1 MHMSKEDAFSVEYAV
16 HGFDCGYGGPFSP
29 FSLANYFQEAAGLD
43 ADRLGF
49 GMADFAAAGR
59 TWMLSRIAMRID
71 GLPREGERVRAR
83 TWPSGCDR
91 LFALR
96 DLVLEDEA
104 GLVLVKAVYAYL
116 VVDVAAR
123 KPLRPDR
130 ALDGS
135 RLGRPE
141 HALADFSLG
150 AAVPARSEPVYE
162 LRARARHIDHN
173 GHVNN
178 AHYVSWLADAAAGR
192 ASGALREL
200 KVDFLREVLEGELLE
215 AFVGPIP
222 GGRIGT
228 ELRRGGGAV
237 ARAEL
242 SFAS

>member
-1 MHMSKEDAFSVEYAV
+1 MDTKGAFSVEYAV

-49 GMADFAAAGR
+49 GMADLAAAGR
-59 TWMLSRIAMRID
+59 TWMLSRIVMRID
-71 GLPREGERVRAR
+71 GLPREGDRVRAR
-83 TWPSGCDR
+83 TWPSGCER

-104 GLVLVKAVYAYL
+104 GGMLVRAVYAYL
-116 VVDVAAR
+116 VVDVASR

-135 RLGRPE
+135 RLGSPE
-141 HALADFSLG
+141 HALADFEIG
-150 AAVPARSEPVYE
+150 AASPPELEPVYE

-178 AHYVSWLADAAAGR
+178 AHYVHWLVDAAAGR
-192 ASGALREL
+192 AHGALREL
-200 KVDFLREVLEGELLE
+200 KVDFLREVLENERLEARFGEL
-215 AFVGPIP
+215 P
-222 GGRIGT
+222 GGRVGT
-228 ELRRGGGAV
+228 ELRRGGEVV